1 MYEGLAAGQAGQTS
15 PSFYSQEAPEIRAAV
30 TCPVR
35 PWGGV
40 DTRSDPESSTLPAA
54 GGEQTPV
61 LSASGTQTGR
71 K

>member
-1 MYEGLAAGQAGQTS
+1 MRGWQPGQAGQTS

-35 PWGGV
+35 PWDGV
-40 DTRSDPESSTLPAA
+40 DTRSDPESSKLPAA

-61 LSASGTQTGR
+61 LSASETQTWR